1 MPKALPRPP
10 RPHPQVYGA
19 YYRRLSKKVQTELA
33 EANSV
38 AEEALSR
45 WGLLLGWG
53 VGCWCK
59 SRHGLHSRP
68 PGMVPPA

>member
-1 MPKALPRPP
+1 M
-10 RPHPQVYGA
+10 QVYGA

-45 WGLLLGWG
+45 HGTGGRELGSAGTVQPPWG
-53 VGCWCK
+53 VG
-59 SRHGLHSRP
+59 
-68 PGMVPPA
+68 GMGVAEGADHAR